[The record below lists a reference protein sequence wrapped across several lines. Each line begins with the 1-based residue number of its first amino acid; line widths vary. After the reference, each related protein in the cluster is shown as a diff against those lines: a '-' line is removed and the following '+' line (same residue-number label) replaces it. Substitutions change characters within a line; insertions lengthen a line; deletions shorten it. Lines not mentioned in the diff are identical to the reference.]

1 MPEFTQVQLTGPAEA
16 VERLMHNLSGMGEI
30 IFGPVQQPARG
41 GDITC
46 TAQLVTHPSPGPVT
60 GRQTVSVTVQTVLEV
75 EPGALADRAAAQHVE
90 ASVSAAVQALPGV
103 LEASSRYVSA
113 VGLPTVRE

>member
-1 MPEFTQVQLTGPAEA
+1 MQLTGPAEA
-16 VERLMHNLSGMGEI
+16 VDRLMQTLSGMGEV

-41 GDITC
+41 GDVTC
-46 TAQLVTHPSPGPVT
+46 TAQVVTHPSPGTVT
-60 GRQTVSVTVQTVLEV
+60 DRQSVSVTVQTVLEV
-75 EPGALADRAAAQHVE
+75 EPGALADPAAAQHVE

-103 LEASSRYVSA
+103 LKASSRYVSA